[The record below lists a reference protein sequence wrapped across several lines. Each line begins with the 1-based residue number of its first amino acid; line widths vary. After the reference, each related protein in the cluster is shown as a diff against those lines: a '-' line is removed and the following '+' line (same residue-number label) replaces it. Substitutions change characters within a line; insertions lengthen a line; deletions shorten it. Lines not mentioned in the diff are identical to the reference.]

1 VSEGGL
7 LSQSRLPRAWRAFQY
22 LAGGTVAKRGLA
34 LELCAGRRR
43 ILEVGCSLG
52 NIAQAFRG
60 RGVEYTGIDV
70 DPVAIAHARRHFAHV
85 PGFRFVLGDLT
96 AEPPELEGRRFDCVL
111 LAGVLHHVDSATG
124 ARLLAA
130 AAARLEPGGIVA
142 VTDPLL
148 PAPDDPWLVRRFI
161 RVEQGSHVR
170 TGEAHAT
177 LVAATPGLRL
187 TRAEERLIPATPW
200 GRPLVARFGVHAL
213 DAGAA
218 PPPG

>member
-1 VSEGGL
+1 VSGGAL

-52 NIAQAFRG
+52 NIAEAFRG
-60 RGVEYTGIDV
+60 RGVAYTGIDV
-70 DPVAIAHARRHFAHV
+70 DGVAIAHARRHFARL
-85 PGFRFVLGDLT
+85 PGFVFVCGDLT
-96 AEPPELEGRRFDCVL
+96 AEPPELAGRRFDCVL

-130 AAARLEPGGIVA
+130 AAGRLEPGGIVA

-161 RVEQGSHVR
+161 RIEQGSHLR
-170 TGEAHAT
+170 TGQTLET

-187 TRAEERLIPATPW
+187 TRSEERLIPATPW
-200 GRPLVARFGVHAL
+200 GRPRVARFGVYAL
-213 DAGAA
+213 DAAEA
-218 PPPG
+218 PPR